1 MLAFHKVLWTFVRS
15 LYICLPRPLN
25 LINTCSLLT
34 PSPLLLPQDTI
45 KKLGE
50 FRGHLV
56 PLYTWLG
63 RTLPKVDEGEAVHG
77 DVGTVAVL
85 ADIHAVSD
93 RRVGQGGSEV

>member
-1 MLAFHKVLWTFVRS
+1 MPCYTS
-15 LYICLPRPLN
+15 PYN
-25 LINTCSLLT
+25 LISTCSLLP
-34 PSPLLLPQDTI
+34 PSPPLPPQDTI

-85 ADIHAVSD
+85 ADIHAVSN
-93 RRVGQGGSEV
+93 RGVGQGESEV

>member
-1 MLAFHKVLWTFVRS
+1 MYVVCTYAFLDLSISLALVPF
-15 LYICLPRPLN
+15 
-25 LINTCSLLT
+25 SLLPL
-34 PSPLLLPQDTI
+34 PSLPQDTI

-93 RRVGQGGSEV
+93 RGVGQGGSEV